1 MKYYLIVFLLILGGC
16 ASNSNT
22 RVSNTPSVV
31 LKNTHIEL
39 QLREEII
46 FVADNQFHNIYTDP
60 TLLASIIADKYKHV
74 AIRPPQL
81 NLFSPDLFIYS
92 LKENAKD
99 ARIIHLGDAL
109 NISSSYEW
117 DVFRQCISDRSI
129 GHNGWVMVPGNHDV
143 YFYGNGAGEHHEGDK
158 RGGLLKWTDAANTTG
173 VQIEHNPNIF
183 AKPFTKEL
191 FIEEYIKEISSQRK
205 KGFPEKGAFINALYL
220 ADGRLKDCFEWES
233 PDSDAFIT
241 RLAGKY
247 FDNDE
252 DYWKSFLVQEL
263 SIKTKNEADKIYMI
277 LIDTT
282 NYIARPSLTSWL
294 REKLRWSKKVNSG
307 TKGEVSGDQQRII
320 NRWIDD
326 NGQKGTQYI
335 LAGHHPFKDLTNNSK
350 EWLKQKSKDDR
361 FITYISAHTHDPIKA
376 YKSCQDN
383 SMDIKEVNIGS
394 ITDTPRTTPEECG
407 ELFAASP
414 QYTILRKNGKIETKD
429 DFALKIAKNAL
440 REKFELRNSKYYL
453 RYKDKASRWDTK
465 KAPHRANI
473 KLIAEAY
480 LDMFETLQ
488 PELSD
493 EVKSIQKK
501 LQEVSQNNK
510 IIKAEVFD
518 YVNILKEAKKIDD
531 DLRRNNKYKKHRLL
545 YGAWEAVQASLA
557 EAGYCFI
564 GKSEAAIEIKKAK

>member
-1 MKYYLIVFLLILGGC
+1 MILGGC
-16 ASNSNT
+16 VSNTNT

-31 LKNTHIEL
+31 FKNTHIGL

-60 TLLASIIADKYKHV
+60 TLLASIIADIKPV

-81 NLFSPDLFIYS
+81 NLFAPDLFVYS

-117 DVFRQCISDRSI
+117 DLFLQSISEKSI
-129 GHNGWVMVPGNHDV
+129 GHNGWVMTPGNHDV
-143 YFYGNGAGEHHEGDK
+143 YFYGNGAGEHDDGDK
-158 RGGLLKWTDAANTTG
+158 RGGLKKWTDAANTTG
-173 VQIEHNPNIF
+173 VQIEHNPRIF

-191 FIEEYIKEISSQRK
+191 FIDEYIKAISSQRK
-205 KGFPEKGAFINALYL
+205 KGFPEEGAFIDALYL

-247 FDNDE
+247 FDDDE
-252 DYWKSFLVQEL
+252 DYWKSFLVQEF
-263 SIKTKNEADKIYMI
+263 SIKTKNKAEKIYII

-307 TKGEVSGDQQRII
+307 TKREVSRDQQRII
-320 NRWIDD
+320 NGWIYD
-326 NGQKGTQYI
+326 NRQKGARYI
-335 LAGHHPFKDLTNNSK
+335 LAGHHPFKDLRNDSK
-350 EWLKQKSKDDR
+350 EWLKQKSKDDN
-361 FITYISAHTHDPIKA
+361 FITYISAHTHDPA
-376 YKSCQDN
+376 YKSSCQDN
-383 SMDIKEVNIGS
+383 SMDIKEINIGS
-394 ITDTPRTTPEECG
+394 ITDTPKTSPGECG

-440 REKFELRNSKYYL
+440 RENFELRNSKYYL
-453 RYKDKASRWDTK
+453 RYKDKASRWKIWDTK

-480 LDMFETLQ
+480 LDMFKTLQ

-493 EVKSIQKK
+493 KVKSIQKK
-501 LQEVSQNNK
+501 LQEVSKDNK
-510 IIKAEVFD
+510 IIKTEVVE
-518 YVNILKEAKKIDD
+518 YVTILKNAKKIDD
-531 DLRRNNKYKKHRLL
+531 DLRRKNKYKKHRLL

-557 EAGYCFI
+557 EADYCFI
-564 GKSEAAIEIKKAK
+564 LYGY